1 MPMRKIFVK
10 YSVSMK
16 NKTKGVGKG
25 MNDTKGVELLQDT
38 SGDLNDDQ
46 TVHQHMTI
54 EEIRSITSKIKVSLV
69 DTFLKRKY

>member
-1 MPMRKIFVK
+1 
-10 YSVSMK
+10 
-16 NKTKGVGKG
+16 